1 MQRLI
6 IRRAIGYVPTIL
18 FVTMFVFSFLL
29 LLPLEPT
36 ALLVGT
42 EEGATPERLE
52 KFRKELG
59 YDKPIPVQYV
69 RWVKGV
75 FTGDWGRSLRTRER
89 ITVELRN
96 RMVPTLELAIGS
108 WLVTILV
115 ALPVGIYSAARP
127 NTVGDNTG
135 TVFAIAGVAL
145 PNFWFAILMIYL
157 FGVILGWLPTNG
169 YVSPWVDPV
178 ENLRRMIMPVIVAGT
193 SSVASI
199 MRQTRSAMLEVLR
212 EDYVR
217 TAHAKGLSEQ
227 KVLIRHALRN
237 GLIPVVTIM
246 GFQIANLLGGAAV
259 VETIFNIPGLGQFAI
274 QGAILVDIPV
284 VQGVLLVFG
293 TSVVLVNFGIDILYA
308 FLDPRV
314 RYT

>member
-1 MQRLI
+1 
-6 IRRAIGYVPTIL
+6 
-18 FVTMFVFSFLL
+18 
-29 LLPLEPT
+29 
-36 ALLVGT
+36 
-42 EEGATPERLE
+42 
-52 KFRKELG
+52 
-59 YDKPIPVQYV
+59 
-69 RWVKGV
+69 
-75 FTGDWGRSLRTRER
+75 
-89 ITVELRN
+89 
-96 RMVPTLELAIGS
+96 
-108 WLVTILV
+108 
-115 ALPVGIYSAARP
+115 
-127 NTVGDNTG
+127 
-135 TVFAIAGVAL
+135 
-145 PNFWFAILMIYL
+145 
-157 FGVILGWLPTNG
+157 
-169 YVSPWVDPV
+169 
-178 ENLRRMIMPVIVAGT
+178 
-193 SSVASI
+193 
-199 MRQTRSAMLEVLR
+199 MLEVLR

-227 KVLIRHALRN
+227 KVLIRHAFRN

>member
-108 WLVTILV
+108 WLVTMLV

-293 TSVVLVNFGIDILYA
+293 TSVVLVNFGIDVLYA

>member
-1 MQRLI
+1 
-6 IRRAIGYVPTIL
+6 
-18 FVTMFVFSFLL
+18 VFSFLL

-108 WLVTILV
+108 WLVTILI

-246 GFQIANLLGGAAV
+246 GFQIA
-259 VETIFNIPGLGQFAI
+259 
-274 QGAILVDIPV
+274 
-284 VQGVLLVFG
+284 
-293 TSVVLVNFGIDILYA
+293 
-308 FLDPRV
+308 
-314 RYT
+314 

>member
-108 WLVTILV
+108 WLVTMLV

-127 NTVGDNTG
+127 NTVGDNAG

-227 KVLIRHALRN
+227 KVLIRHAFRN